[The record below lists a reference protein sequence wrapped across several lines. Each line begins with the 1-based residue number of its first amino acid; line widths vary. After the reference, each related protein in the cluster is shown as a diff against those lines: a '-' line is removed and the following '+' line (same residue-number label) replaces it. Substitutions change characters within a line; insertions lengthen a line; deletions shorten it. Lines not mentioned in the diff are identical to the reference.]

1 MSSPFSITSITS
13 ISAVGSLEPV
23 KEFYLFKQIGG
34 FRAREYWWGLE
45 PGEIDIDSHLN
56 RVSVCG
62 DIERLLSGRALA
74 LIPTKEVIDT
84 MLELTL
90 YNQKH
95 SVFERR
101 RCFEYRLVPGSQLK
115 NIIPPFAFDSSSG
128 TFQRF
133 DYPYDHLP
141 LFTLDCYPFH
151 SVMHSD
157 FAIPRSPPIHENFCG
172 VFKLPSRWASEYP
185 HVGSFVTSPRVAAII
200 AADAAADNGDDPYSD
215 LASTSSEEDD
225 MLSDS
230 DVSVSI
236 EGPKNTRPVSVSLS
250 KQAAK
255 HIASWRENLEPVVPI
270 VVSDFED
277 GSIQVSE
284 SRMPFVM
291 KIIPQIYQPAQPV
304 NELLPEDIG
313 EDGCDNEET
322 VEGPAAMPYG
332 LIMPIWLETGEP

>member
-1 MSSPFSITSITS
+1 MASSFPITSLTS
-13 ISAVGSLEPV
+13 ISAVESLEPV
-23 KEFYLFKQIGG
+23 KEFYLFKQIGR

-56 RVSVCG
+56 RVSVRS
-62 DIERLLSGRALA
+62 DIERLLSGRALT
-74 LIPTKEVIDT
+74 LVPTKDVIDT

-101 RCFEYRLVPGSQLK
+101 RCFEALPDRPYQYRLIPGKEMK
-115 NIIPPFAFDSSSG
+115 NPIPLFAFDSSSG

-133 DYPYDHLP
+133 DYPYDNLP

-157 FAIPRSPPIHENFCG
+157 FAIPRSRPIHETFHG
-172 VFKLPSRWASEYP
+172 IFKLSLRWASEYP

-215 LASTSSEEDD
+215 LDSTSSEEDD

-230 DVSVSI
+230 DDSVSI
-236 EGPKNTRPVSVSLS
+236 EGPKNTGPVSLS
-250 KQAAK
+250 KRAAK
-255 HIASWRENLEPVVPI
+255 HIASWRETLEPVAPI
-270 VVSDFED
+270 VVTDLKD

-284 SRMPFVM
+284 SRT
-291 KIIPQIYQPAQPV
+291 PV
-304 NELLPEDIG
+304 DV
-313 EDGCDNEET
+313 D
-322 VEGPAAMPYG
+322 
-332 LIMPIWLETGEP
+332 